1 MNATWLLGIVLSA
14 ICAASALGQ
23 VPQRADQQF
32 QNAQADCRKTFEEI
46 TRSDSVWV
54 SEELCELG
62 VGEAGAITFGVTKAG
77 TSLFLQSDLSSY
89 AALYAHSGFF
99 LQPTTDPK
107 TYRLGAQMEGQQ
119 EFVYLHEDLGGV
131 FSYAHF
137 VDDRAIWIRCNQTR
151 PVCVY
156 YDDFPE
162 ATPVT
167 DRWDRQI
174 ICKLRW
180 AVSFPSPSADGQIA
194 SYMDTILPFIREF
207 ATDNADDLIL
217 GCLRPSQ
224 RISAG

>member
-1 MNATWLLGIVLSA
+1 MNATWLMGLGLSA
-14 ICAASALGQ
+14 ICAASALAQ
-23 VPQRADQQF
+23 APHSTDPQF
-32 QNAQADCRKTFEEI
+32 QNALADCRKTFEDV
-46 TRSDSVWV
+46 TRSDNVWV
-54 SEELCELG
+54 SEDFCELR

-77 TSLFLQSDLSSY
+77 SSLFMQSDLSSY

-119 EFVYLHEDLGGV
+119 DFVYLDEGLGGV

-151 PVCVY
+151 PICVY
-156 YDDFPE
+156 YDDLLE

-167 DRWDRQI
+167 DRWGRQI

-180 AVSFPSPSADGQIA
+180 VVSFPSPGADDQIA
-194 SYMDTILPFIREF
+194 SYMETILSFITEF
-207 ATDNADDLIL
+207 AASNADDLIL

-224 RISAG
+224 RVLAG

>member
-1 MNATWLLGIVLSA
+1 M
-14 ICAASALGQ
+14 
-23 VPQRADQQF
+23 ADQQV
-32 QNAQADCRKTFEEI
+32 QNALADCRKTFEDI
-46 TRSDSVWV
+46 TRSDNVWV
-54 SEELCELG
+54 SEDLCELG
-62 VGEAGAITFGVTKAG
+62 VGEAGAITFGATKAG
-77 TSLFLQSDLSSY
+77 SSLFMQSDLSSY
-89 AALYAHSGFF
+89 AALYAHGGFF
-99 LQPTTDPK
+99 LQPTIDPK
-107 TYRLGAQMEGQQ
+107 TYRLGAQVKGQQ
-119 EFVYLHEDLGGV
+119 DFVYLHEDLGGV

-156 YDDFPE
+156 YDDLLK

-180 AVSFPSPSADGQIA
+180 VVSFPSPSADVQIA

-207 ATDNADDLIL
+207 VTGNADDLIL

-224 RISAG
+224 RAFAG